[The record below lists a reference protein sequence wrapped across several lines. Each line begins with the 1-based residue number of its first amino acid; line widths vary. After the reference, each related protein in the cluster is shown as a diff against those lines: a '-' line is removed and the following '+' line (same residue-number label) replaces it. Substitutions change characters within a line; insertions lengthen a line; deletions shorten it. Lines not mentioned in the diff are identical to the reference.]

1 MAGSSTFDS
10 EIDDGPEIDVAEGAD
25 ELSDQYLQVWALSPQ
40 NGMISARQQAA
51 SPASPLQVVLHASG
65 LALVLVVGVVLW
77 NLWSLLAAFRDAM
90 LWALLCSI
98 ALRDAKDFLV
108 QQLDCQ
114 LQQPRC
120 AACLLQSEPASTV
133 SLVTVTRCPDRAPA
147 PRLVRAGQTSRSISC
162 VLPVITAGQW
172 SCIQCQ

>member
-1 MAGSSTFDS
+1 MAGSSSIDS
-10 EIDDGPEIDVAEGAD
+10 EIDDGPELDVAERSD
-25 ELSDQYLQVWALSPQ
+25 QLSDQY
-40 NGMISARQQAA
+40 
-51 SPASPLQVVLHASG
+51 LQVVLHASG

-108 QQLDCQ
+108 QQLDRQ

-120 AACLLQSEPASTV
+120 AVCPASK
-133 SLVTVTRCPDRAPA
+133 
-147 PRLVRAGQTSRSISC
+147 
-162 VLPVITAGQW
+162 
-172 SCIQCQ
+172 

>member
-1 MAGSSTFDS
+1 MAGSSSFDS
-10 EIDDGPEIDVAEGAD
+10 EIDDGPELDVAERAD
-25 ELSDQYLQVWALSPQ
+25 QLSDQYLQVGALS
-40 NGMISARQQAA
+40 IHAVSQAA
-51 SPASPLQVVLHASG
+51 SDFFCVALQVVLHASG

-108 QQLDCQ
+108 QQLDRQ

-120 AACLLQSEPASTV
+120 AVRLLQMSM
-133 SLVTVTRCPDRAPA
+133 PA
-147 PRLVRAGQTSRSISC
+147 PSAYPQ
-162 VLPVITAGQW
+162 
-172 SCIQCQ
+172 